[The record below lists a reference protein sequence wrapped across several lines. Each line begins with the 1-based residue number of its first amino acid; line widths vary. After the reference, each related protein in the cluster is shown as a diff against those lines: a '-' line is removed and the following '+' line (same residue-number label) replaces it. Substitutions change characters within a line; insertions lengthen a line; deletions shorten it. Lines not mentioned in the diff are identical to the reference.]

1 MKTAVVTGASRG
13 IGRSIAVALSQ
24 KGYFVCVNYLR
35 DRPGAG
41 ETLREILEAGGNGMT
56 FRADVCNPHEISE
69 MFEAACANGVLSV
82 LVNNAGVS
90 HMGLLQSMSDR
101 EIKSVIDTDLLG
113 TLFCSREAVPRLLQS
128 HSGSIVNIASV
139 WGVCGASCETVYSAA
154 KAGVTGFTKAL
165 AKELGPSGINVNCV
179 SPGVIDTEMNS
190 GLDLDSL
197 AEQTLAGRI
206 GRPEEIA
213 RAVVFLTENSY
224 ITGQNIIV
232 DGGFIS

>member
-1 MKTAVVTGASRG
+1 MKTAIVTGGSRG
-13 IGRSIAVALSQ
+13 IGRSVAVALSQ

-35 DRPGAG
+35 DRSGAG
-41 ETLREILEAGGNGMT
+41 ETLNEILETGGCGMT
-56 FRADVCNPHEISE
+56 FRADVRNPHEIGE
-69 MFEAACANGVLSV
+69 MFEAACANGALSV

-90 HMGLLQSMSDR
+90 HIGLLQRMSDT
-101 EIKSVIDTDLLG
+101 EIRNVIDTDLLG
-113 TLFCSREAVPRLLQS
+113 TLFCSREAIPRLLQN

-154 KAGVTGFTKAL
+154 KAGVAGFTKAL

-190 GLDLDSL
+190 GLDLGSL

-206 GRPEEIA
+206 GEPEEIA

-224 ITGQNIIV
+224 ITGQNIII